1 MKGMNTEIYTGWR
14 GPSWTLYLSTYVAD
28 NLRANVDTR
37 VLVHRRRII
46 MVKRVRKHPS
56 LPPDIPARVQMY
68 VPLLD
73 VWRPANTYTNIHT
86 YVCEW
91 VGACVRAWARVFT
104 SRIYPRL
111 WVVTGRSR
119 NVNTAAVTDRT
130 PGPPIRLDRLQTFP
144 TTRGNRTPTIALPA
158 CLPALFPALFSFE
171 QRRWET
177 LLMYGLFLNVFTG
190 SIIRM
195 SVSIK
200 EIRRC
205 RDCLVGKII

>member
-56 LPPDIPARVQMY
+56 LPISQPVFKCMYRCSMCDARPIRTQ
-68 VPLLD
+68 
-73 VWRPANTYTNIHT
+73 TYIRT
-86 YVCEW
+86 YVSEW

-205 RDCLVGKII
+205 RDCLVGKIV